1 MSGDRGISEEGVPMT
16 ILSENH
22 SGANGAPHHRH
33 GQHMVFGQE
42 QQQGSLMLSKG

>member
-1 MSGDRGISEEGVPMT
+1 MSGDRGMNEDGVPMT

-22 SGANGAPHHRH
+22 TSSGGVLHHRH

-42 QQQGSLMLSKG
+42 QQQGYTLI